1 MADTKPDFEIRDHTA
16 DVLLFVRGADLG
28 TLFRNALA
36 GLYAVVGQFAVAGP
50 GESATI
56 ELSAGDAEE
65 LFHDWL
71 AEALFRLEAHRCVL
85 RNVRFETVSETAVR
99 AQVDAV
105 PFDRQ
110 RSEFDREVKA
120 VTYHELAVTR
130 THDEW
135 TASVVLDI

>member
-1 MADTKPDFEIRDHTA
+1 MANTKPDFEIRDHTA
-16 DVLLFVRGADLG
+16 DVLLVVHGADLG
-28 TLFRNALA
+28 TLLRNSLE
-36 GLYAVVGQFAVAGP
+36 GLYAVVGELTVAGS

-85 RNVRFETVSETAVR
+85 RNVRFETVSEALLR
-99 AQVDAV
+99 AQVHAV
-105 PFDRQ
+105 PVNRQ

-130 THDEW
+130 TPDGW
-135 TASVVLDI
+135 TATVVLDI